1 MGATGSCAVV
11 HRLRSFLHLSISCF
25 NAFSRVDVRV
35 DVKIPGSVLAYVID
49 LRGERHETTNEIWQE
64 TYMSAILRAILYGDD
79 PTFWL
84 EAYRRLDPITSREG
98 EIRFLEAADAL
109 FSQGIEPAATLRLH
123 CFDVDPLTCIDFVKA
138 GRLGLTP
145 RSKLRALSRIT

>member
-1 MGATGSCAVV
+1 MLLVSINDV
-11 HRLRSFLHLSISCF
+11 LYSLSSFFNIRNDDSCF

-64 TYMSAILRAILYGDD
+64 TYMSAILRAVLYGDD

-109 FSQGIEPAATLRLH
+109 FSQG
-123 CFDVDPLTCIDFVKA
+123 
-138 GRLGLTP
+138 
-145 RSKLRALSRIT
+145 

>member
-1 MGATGSCAVV
+1 MLLVRALGTSSIIPFA
-11 HRLRSFLHLSISCF
+11 HLFTTASSCF

-109 FSQGIEPAATLRLH
+109 FSQGELNI
-123 CFDVDPLTCIDFVKA
+123 PLTLFSLFHSGPDK
-138 GRLGLTP
+138 LTA
-145 RSKLRALSRIT
+145 SV